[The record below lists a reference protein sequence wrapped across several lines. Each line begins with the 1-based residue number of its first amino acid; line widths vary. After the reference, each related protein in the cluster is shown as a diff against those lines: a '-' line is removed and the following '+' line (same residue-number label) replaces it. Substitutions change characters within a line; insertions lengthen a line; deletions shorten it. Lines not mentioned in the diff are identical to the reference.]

1 MKFRKAMLG
10 QDKVWHKTLV
20 RLDCEQSESS
30 DPKDKELV
38 FDVIRRTIGFP
49 LLNSLVMRVLEK
61 WLVSRFLPAQREAA
75 RASPDY
81 PHLLQTVVEVV
92 EAFQN
97 RRSSMR
103 GISREHPD
111 SLASMHTLAG
121 LYREQGKLEEAAAVC
136 DQCLRIRERVL
147 GREHADTLA
156 SKKLLADLGSYAA
169 MEGGVLEHSDDARA
183 EASLSASLMFP
194 GADSAHLSSTGL
206 APSYRA

>member
-61 WLVSRFLPAQREAA
+61 WLVSRFLPAQHEAA
-75 RASPDY
+75 RASADY
-81 PHLLQTVVEVV
+81 PQLLQTVVEVV

-121 LYREQGKLEEAAAVC
+121 LYREQGKREEAAAVC
-136 DQCLRIRERVL
+136 AECLRIRERVL
-147 GREHADTLA
+147 GTEHADTLA

-169 MEGGVLEHSDDARA
+169 MEGGVFEHSDDARA
-183 EASLSASLMFP
+183 EACLSASLMFP

>member
-61 WLVSRFLPAQREAA
+61 WLVARFLPAQREAA
-75 RASPDY
+75 RASADY
-81 PHLLQTVVEVV
+81 PRLLQTVVEVV

-103 GISREHPD
+103 GISREYPD

-121 LYREQGKLEEAAAVC
+121 LYREQGRLEEATAVC
-136 DQCLRIRERVL
+136 AECLRTRERML
-147 GREHADTLA
+147 GAEHVDTLA
-156 SKKLLADLGSYAA
+156 SKKLLANLGSYAA
-169 MEGGVLEHSDDARA
+169 VEGHIFEHSDDAGA
-183 EASLSASLMFP
+183 EACLSASLIFP
-194 GADSAHLSSTGL
+194 GAGSAHLSSTEL